1 MLIHCYS
8 LFKKAFLPLSS
19 CHYQWKTC
27 HGLNETSLW
36 KEYMCLPKTSG
47 SLSLLHSVLWSCL
60 DPFVGDNHSPSFIW
74 GPTQTSLPPSSRLF
88 KLAYVGIVDGLRL
101 RICDCQV
108 LYRSLKDRG
117 ICHITIG
124 LTCLASSSSFL
135 LFNQSNW
142 YRRL

>member
-1 MLIHCYS
+1 MFIHCYS
-8 LFKKAFLPLSS
+8 VLKRVLLPLSS
-19 CHYQWKTC
+19 CHYQWKTFHYERNIC
-27 HGLNETSLW
+27 V
-36 KEYMCLPKTSG
+36 YPKPSG

-74 GPTQTSLPPSSRLF
+74 GPTQTSLPPSSIKTSL
-88 KLAYVGIVDGLRL
+88 GIVDAFSLH
-101 RICDCQV
+101 ICDYQV

-124 LTCLASSSSFL
+124 LTCLTSSSSFL
-135 LFNQSNW
+135 LFNHSNW